1 MENCIFCRIAGGAQ
15 PAEKIYEDKETCA
28 FLDIN
33 PVNIGHTLIVPK
45 KHFRNILDADDK
57 ILAKMFLVAKK
68 VAIAIKEA
76 TKAEGINISM
86 NNELAAGQLIYHAHI
101 HIIPRYKNDNFQ
113 MWRGNRGYDEGEI
126 EKTGEA
132 IKKFLKK

>member
-15 PAEKIYEDKETCA
+15 PAEKIYEDKEICA

-33 PVNIGHTLIVPK
+33 PVNIGHALIVPK
-45 KHFRNILDADDK
+45 KHIRNILDADDK
-57 ILAKMFLVAKK
+57 TLAKMFQAAKK
-68 VAIAIKEA
+68 VAVAVKEA
-76 TKAEGINISM
+76 TKADGVNVSM

-101 HIIPRYKNDNFQ
+101 HVIPRYKNDGFI
-113 MWRGNRGYDEGEI
+113 MWCGNRGYDEGEI

-132 IKKFLKK
+132 IRRVLNK